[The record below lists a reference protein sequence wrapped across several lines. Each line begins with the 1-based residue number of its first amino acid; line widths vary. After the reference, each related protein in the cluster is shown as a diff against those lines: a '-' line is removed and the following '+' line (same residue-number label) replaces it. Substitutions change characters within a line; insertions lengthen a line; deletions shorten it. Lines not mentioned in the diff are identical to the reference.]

1 MENVVISFC
10 NRYGTSENY
19 MIHTAEVFI
28 KKMIYNFIYQNFK
41 YPEQC
46 KNEGIPIKICLNVAL
61 DVLKEEVIPDVDN
74 VFIVIGNYNSNHPV
88 SVIDYRSLGYDIV
101 VVNIFSFRI
110 LL

>member
-1 MENVVISFC
+1 
-10 NRYGTSENY
+10 
-19 MIHTAEVFI
+19 
-28 KKMIYNFIYQNFK
+28 MIYNFIYHNCK
-41 YPEQC
+41 YPKQC
-46 KNEGIPIKICLNVAL
+46 KNEGIPIKISLNVAL

-74 VFIVIGNYNSNHPV
+74 VFIVIGDHNPNHPV